1 MDFNIDATLKDMLE
15 AIEGKLSAD
24 WAKIKDIATGFFN
37 DSKLRLET
45 LAEAR
50 INNEISDSFLQKRLA
65 DEKNLQQANFDTL
78 KIIAKSD
85 AQQAINAAFDILEN
99 AIKKAIGI

>member
-1 MDFNIDATLKDMLE
+1 MDFNIDATLKDMLA

-24 WAKIKDIATGFFN
+24 WAQIKDIATGFFN
-37 DSKLRLET
+37 DSKQRLQT

-50 INNEISDSFLQKRLA
+50 INNDISDNFLQKRLA

-85 AQQAINAAFDILEN
+85 AQQAINAAFDILQD
-99 AIKKAIGI
+99 AIKKAISI